1 MFFSGIEPIVRTLL
15 IGFLAYIGLILVLRI
30 SGKRTLTKMNAFDL
44 VVTVAIGSTLAT
56 ILLSKEVALAE
67 GLTAFIL
74 LIGMQYIITWL
85 SVRSDFFSSMIK
97 STPELLYY
105 NEGFIKKVMKKER
118 ILEKEVLQ
126 AARSSGIKS
135 MNEVEAVVLETDGR
149 ISVIK
154 RAEEKEDSTLMDLKE
169 E

>member
-56 ILLSKEVALAE
+56 ILLSKDVALAE
-67 GLTAFIL
+67 GFSAFIL

-85 SVRSDFFSSMIK
+85 SVRSDFFSGMIK
-97 STPELLYY
+97 SSPELLYY
-105 NEGFIKKVMKKER
+105 NGAFLKKVMKKER
-118 ILEKEVLQ
+118 ILEKEILQ

-149 ISVIK
+149 ISVIQK
-154 RAEEKEDSTLMDLKE
+154 SEENEESTWMNVNKE
-169 E
+169 